1 MRTTSGRGGAVAVL
15 TLAAALVVASPIAA
29 RQAGDA
35 LKDAQERLKVEAQ
48 RLEKEVR
55 DAEREATQLGKNR
68 PGEAV
73 DVLKA
78 VLAKLE
84 EDTALPK
91 DKRDA
96 LKRRLTISIRAYEG
110 RAADR
115 VGGRPIDPS
124 PRYVPP
130 ADKRAQETRDR
141 FDQTKAAFDRMKNN
155 VVTNKDTRDRFGPAY
170 NKVGMEIEKS
180 ARPVSMDVEFP
191 ADWVKKSQLREKLS
205 NRLTAKERA
214 IMKALGTV
222 LDVEFPEGTTFQ
234 QAIDYLEKRTNLTI
248 ILDKQALKEAGV
260 DYSSPVKTKLKA
272 TTRTVLKKL
281 LGEVGLTYVVKNE
294 TIFVTTP
301 ERAKEM
307 VTTRAYYIGDLA
319 GVVDIRY
326 GPVLGRIQM
335 IQNINQIIVLMYQT
349 IDPQSWKVNNPSAQ
363 GTIVFDPVSMRI
375 IVTNNAEV
383 HLMMGGAFR

>member
-1 MRTTSGRGGAVAVL
+1 VL

-29 RQAGDA
+29 QDV
-35 LKDAQERLKVEAQ
+35 LKDTQEQLKVEAQ
-48 RLEKEVR
+48 RLEKAVR
-55 DAEREATQLGKNR
+55 DAEREAGQLGKTR
-68 PGEAV
+68 PSEAV

-78 VLAKLE
+78 VLTKLE
-84 EDTALPK
+84 DDTALPK

-96 LKRRLTISIRAYEG
+96 LKRRLTNSIRAYEG

-115 VGGRPIDPS
+115 AGGRTIDPA

-130 ADKRAQETRDR
+130 ADKRAQETRER
-141 FDQTKAAFDRMKNN
+141 YDQTKAAFDKMKNN
-155 VVTNKDTRDRFGPAY
+155 VVTNKDTRERFSQGF

-180 ARPVSMDVEFP
+180 AQPVSMDVEFP
-191 ADWVKKSQLREKLS
+191 ADWVKKSQQREKLS
-205 NRLTAKERA
+205 NRLTVKERA

-234 QAIDYLEKRTNLTI
+234 QAIDYLEKRTDLTI

-281 LGEVGLTYVVKNE
+281 LAEVGLTYVVKNE

-307 VTTRAYYIGDLA
+307 VTTRTYYIGDLA

-335 IQNINQIIVLMYQT
+335 IQNINQIIVLIYQT

-363 GTIVFDPVSMRI
+363 GSILFDPVSMRI
-375 IVTNNAEV
+375 VVTNNAEV
-383 HLMMGGAFR
+383 HLMLGGAFR